1 MAVDVS
7 DYLLEVAH
15 KGPLCSFARLDMDE
29 AERANLDAALKM
41 TAITSRMISDALAKK
56 GYTINIGTV
65 RRHRAGDCTCGR

>member
-1 MAVDVS
+1 
-7 DYLLEVAH
+7 
-15 KGPLCSFARLDMDE
+15 MDE
-29 AERANLDAALKM
+29 AERANLDAALEM

>member
-7 DYLLEVAH
+7 EYLTEKVHRGPKCTFALLE
-15 KGPLCSFARLDMDE
+15 MD
-29 AERANLDAALKM
+29 ADERANLDAALEM